1 MHWLESAVHT
11 SILINSKVSEAGGAI
26 TASDGASEVAQSLTS
41 VSTLPPQEL
50 LDPPHIITGREN
62 SDGYFKDKVYLL
74 QEQQRENNDG
84 KVWGHISLGCIFH
97 LAFLVESIFNQV
109 HQ

>member
-1 MHWLESAVHT
+1 MHGLESAVHT

-84 KVWGHISLGCIFH
+84 KV
-97 LAFLVESIFNQV
+97 
-109 HQ
+109 